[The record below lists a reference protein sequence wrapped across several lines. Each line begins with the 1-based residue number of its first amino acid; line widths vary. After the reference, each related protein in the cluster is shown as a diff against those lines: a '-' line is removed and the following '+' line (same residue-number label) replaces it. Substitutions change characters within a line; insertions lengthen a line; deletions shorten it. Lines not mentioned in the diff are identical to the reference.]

1 MSVLSFLLLVLHS
14 LSCQEVAPDAN
25 FPPPSQLQSQCGWWW
40 GLSPSGSWASVEME
54 KLRSQVA
61 SVVPGF
67 SVSEFKERRG
77 SLGPRSPVLPRRRQ
91 LQTDWL
97 YSWTHWGAAWPPTP
111 GHAHTV
117 GGGTLHATITTN
129 DARARTERAE
139 GGGMARPGS
148 WFGLK
153 NKTKQNILG
162 VELGLRGG
170 GSPLK
175 NLC

>member
-1 MSVLSFLLLVLHS
+1 MLTLELARACAFVMPVRSLLLLVLHS

-40 GLSPSGSWASVEME
+40 GQSPSGSWASVEMD

-61 SVVPGF
+61 SVVLGF

-97 YSWTHWGAAWPPTP
+97 YSWTHWGAAWPPTRD
-111 GHAHTV
+111 TLTRWV
-117 GGGTLHATITTN
+117 GGLSMPQSQHTTP
-129 DARARTERAE
+129 A
-139 GGGMARPGS
+139 
-148 WFGLK
+148 
-153 NKTKQNILG
+153 LG
-162 VELGLRGG
+162 RSGLREGHG
-170 GSPLK
+170 TTWLLVWVKKKSF
-175 NLC
+175 